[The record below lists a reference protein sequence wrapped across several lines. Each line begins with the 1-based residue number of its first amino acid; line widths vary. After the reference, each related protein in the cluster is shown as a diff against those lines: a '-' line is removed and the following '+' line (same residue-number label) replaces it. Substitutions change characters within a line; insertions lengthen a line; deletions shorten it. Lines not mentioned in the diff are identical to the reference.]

1 MNCNDC
7 KNEMYQLVDAT
18 TDPALA
24 AALEQHIAICP
35 SCTAAYNDMQAVLN
49 TLQAKTVI
57 NAPLSLRQNIISQL
71 SKNDIVMETTIKKRN
86 TLSPVIKKILAA
98 AAVIAAVILVIP
110 FFNKKGSAGNAATN
124 YFQNAI
130 DATAMV
136 KNMVIHFSM
145 RTDENDNF
153 ESIGKDLPMEEH
165 TLTEIFAQPKK
176 WRIEKPGR
184 MVVCDGS
191 NQYLWIPAVQLATKG
206 PASAGF
212 VEWCKILLD
221 PSSILMK
228 EKEETKT
235 AGSTITYKEEGDKQY
250 VTILSKAKG
259 NFLNDY
265 LKNSSI
271 NTSDNRREYVFDKHS
286 KLLIGLKIWL
296 LEGKAETLIFAIDH
310 VAYDTSIDE
319 SVFAIALPAGV
330 QWQIVN
336 PVTASETLS
345 NVNSKRAAELIFGA
359 LAKNDFESTKAAWS
373 QFSSFTMSSIENK
386 YGGLQVLTIG
396 ESFKSGEYP
405 GEFVPYEIKLP
416 DGTVKKAK
424 LALRNDNKNKVWVVD
439 GGI

>member
-7 KNEMYQLVDAT
+7 KNEMYQLGDAT
-18 TDPALA
+18 TDPLLA

-35 SCTAAYNDMQAVLN
+35 SCAAEYNSMQAVLN
-49 TLQAKTVI
+49 TLQPNTVI
-57 NAPLSLRQNIISQL
+57 NAPLSLKQNIISQL

-86 TLSPVIKKILAA
+86 PLSPVIKRVLAA

-145 RTDENDNF
+145 RTDEKDNF
-153 ESIGKDLPMEEH
+153 ELIGKDLPMVNH
-165 TLTEIFAQPKK
+165 TVTEIFARPEK
-176 WRIEKPGR
+176 WRVEKPGR
-184 MVVCDGS
+184 IVVCDGS
-191 NQYLWIPAVQLATKG
+191 NQYLWVPAVQQASKG

-228 EKEETKT
+228 EKEETKA

-250 VTILSKAKG
+250 VTIVSKAKG

-265 LKNSSI
+265 LKNSSV
-271 NTSDNRREYVFDKHS
+271 NTSDNRREYVFDRHS
-286 KLLIGLKIWL
+286 KLLKGLKIWL
-296 LEGKAETLIFAIDH
+296 LEGKTETLIFTIDN
-310 VAYDTSIDE
+310 VDYDTTIGE
-319 SVFAIALPAGV
+319 SVFSISLPAAV
-330 QWQIVN
+330 QWQTIN
-336 PVTASETLS
+336 TDIASENFS
-345 NVNSKRAAELIFGA
+345 NISSKRAAELIFDA
-359 LAKNDFESTKAAWS
+359 LAKKDVESTKAAWS
-373 QFSSFTMSSIENK
+373 QVSNFTMSSIENK
-386 YGGLQVLTIG
+386 YGGLQVLKIG

-405 GEFVPYEIKLP
+405 GEFVPYEINLP
-416 DGTVKKAK
+416 DGTFKKAK